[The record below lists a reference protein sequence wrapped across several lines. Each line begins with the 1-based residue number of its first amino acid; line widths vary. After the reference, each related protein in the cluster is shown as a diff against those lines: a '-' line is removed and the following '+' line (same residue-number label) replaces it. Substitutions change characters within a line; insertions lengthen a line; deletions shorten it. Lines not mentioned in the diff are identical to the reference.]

1 MIVTYKT
8 GGSEQLEV
16 AIERVDLGATAIAKY
31 GGDVQP
37 DTMVAG
43 PGNSEKPT
51 LLDDVK
57 KKVKQLRIASAETHG
72 EAEMPVTCAPLI
84 FPALDA
90 ATVASPAAR
99 EERNSEG
106 IGTGIKAKS
115 KNVSKFVNNYYDRRA
130 QASYVCYRRPA
141 TFRTFS
147 PPFWMKSG
155 NV

>member
-1 MIVTYKT
+1 
-8 GGSEQLEV
+8 
-16 AIERVDLGATAIAKY
+16 
-31 GGDVQP
+31 
-37 DTMVAG
+37 MVAG
-43 PGNSEKPT
+43 PGNPEKPT

-115 KNVSKFVNNYYDRRA
+115 KNVSKFVNYYDRRA
-130 QASYVCYRRPA
+130 QASYVCYCRLA
-141 TFRTFS
+141 TFRTSS
-147 PPFWMKSG
+147 PPYWMKSG